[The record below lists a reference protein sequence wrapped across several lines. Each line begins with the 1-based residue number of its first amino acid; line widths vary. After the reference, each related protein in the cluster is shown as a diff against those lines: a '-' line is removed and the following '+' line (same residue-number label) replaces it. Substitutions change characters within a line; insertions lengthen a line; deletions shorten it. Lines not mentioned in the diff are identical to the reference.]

1 MKIAYF
7 KKLTATIF
15 ASVFAVTPTFAA
27 ITGTNSLGNAANA
40 IDAWVAVCPPFY
52 NTLEVRVNNLNPS
65 LGDVFVTVG
74 TSGKPTTQ
82 TRDTDPSASGY
93 SAWVSVAGGAVP
105 YVVAFK
111 KSTAGVI
118 GYNGQI
124 QCRGSLGV
132 FNPVEF
138 GLYINQ

>member
-1 MKIAYF
+1 MKMTYF
-7 KKLTATIF
+7 KKLTATLF
-15 ASVFAVTPTFAA
+15 VSVCAITPTLAA

-40 IDAWVAVCPPFY
+40 VDAWVAVCPPLY
-52 NTLEVRVNNLNPS
+52 NTLEVRVNNADPTLDN
-65 LGDVFVTVG
+65 VFVVLG

-82 TRDTDPSASGY
+82 IRDTNPNGY
-93 SAWVSVAGGAVP
+93 SAWVSVAGGAGP

-118 GYNGQI
+118 GYNGQV

-138 GLYINQ
+138 GIYINQ